1 MAFRLQLSQ
10 TQCNNF
16 SDLGQWDFPEFI
28 LVDEPRDVTVQSGKL
43 ALLDCSAKGQPPPEI
58 KWKKDGILMDF
69 PNSDR
74 RLLSNGSLYLGGTK
88 EQPGVYQCI
97 VTQPE
102 VGTILSTTA
111 RVKAAGLLS
120 FESFI
125 FFQKWSSA
133 SS

>member
-1 MAFRLQLSQ
+1 MALNLLLPS
-10 TQCNNF
+10 TQCNHL
-16 SDLGQWDFPEFI
+16 SDLGHWDFPEFF
-28 LVDEPRDVTVQSGKL
+28 LVDEPKDVTVHSGKP
-43 ALLDCSAKGQPPPEI
+43 AVLDCSATGQPPPEI

-97 VTQPE
+97 VTLPE

-111 RVKAAGLLS
+111 RVKAAG
-120 FESFI
+120 
-125 FFQKWSSA
+125 W
-133 SS
+133 